1 MGCYANRG
9 NIQAHINL
17 DCYEKLHS
25 FLRLGQLLDVVTP
38 WPFNNS
44 LNLFCSPTHVH
55 FRTKNHFCL
64 ALEFLRKNW
73 QILNEIVFLTC
84 ELGITRSG
92 RLVSLLRFML
102 IVQLEPANCAI
113 GRRL

>member
-9 NIQAHINL
+9 NIQAHIDL

-25 FLRLGQLLDVVTP
+25 FSKLGRL
-38 WPFNNS
+38 FNNS

-73 QILNEIVFLTC
+73 QILNAIVFVSC

-92 RLVSLLRFML
+92 RLVSLLQFML
-102 IVQLEPANCAI
+102 IVRLEPANCAI
-113 GRRL
+113 ERRL